1 MPILKNWGGAGS
13 NFKSNTAYDDYKPFG
28 IGPSETTNIK
38 LRGGGHGEVINP
50 ALGFMGAV
58 GAGYL
63 YENSE
68 KAREVVDGSIGA
80 VSDGIGAVSDFVKK
94 FVRSV
99 TGVRSDVDTSK
110 DNSAPKTNEPNNI
123 PPASGPN
130 LLSVL
135 KENNQSLIDAI
146 NDLSNSLIAISMAD
160 ANKHKVDIPGN
171 KPDNTPSS
179 NSDLSEISKIFSRF
193 FELILAAL
201 KRENILKLNE
211 KSFDI
216 DVKLGDVNVNSK
228 VDINFK
234 AFFEKINEFIFKLN
248 DIASREISVKNT
260 LENNINLD
268 IKKPIDINLL
278 SIPAMLGEL
287 LETTLS
293 ARKAWLESLEY
304 QKAAKEIKD
313 LDGVVVAKTSP
324 REIKAIKDA
333 TQARGNTDENN
344 LDIDDYDFDEDFID
358 LSKLLKILEF
368 GSPLDYVKE
377 YYEKK

>member
-1 MPILKNWGGAGS
+1 MPILNNWGGAGS
-13 NFKSNTAYDDYKPFG
+13 NFKSNNAYDDYKPLG

-50 ALGFMGAV
+50 ALGFMGAKKV
-58 GAGYL
+58 SAVKTRQSPISNQSL
-63 YENSE
+63 NRLETI
-68 KAREVVDGSIGA
+68 DSILSA
-80 VSDGIGAVSDFVKK
+80 FQRAQ
-94 FVRSV
+94 
-99 TGVRSDVDTSK
+99 K
-110 DNSAPKTNEPNNI
+110 DNSNLPQNLPKEAPA
-123 PPASGPN
+123 PASGPN

-146 NDLSNSLIAISMAD
+146 NDLSNSSIAISMAD
-160 ANKHKVDIPGN
+160 ANKHKVDIPNN
-171 KPDNTPSS
+171 KPDSTPSS

-193 FELILAAL
+193 FELLLAAL

-344 LDIDDYDFDEDFID
+344 FELDETELKALDIDGDDDENLMSLFFPESRLDIQKKFIQE
-358 LSKLLKILEF
+358 LKKSSQ
-368 GSPLDYVKE
+368 GNTNDQ
-377 YYEKK
+377 

>member
-13 NFKSNTAYDDYKPFG
+13 NFKSNNAYDDYKPFG
-28 IGPSETTNIK
+28 IGPSETTTTK

-50 ALGFMGAV
+50 ALGFMGAKKV
-58 GAGYL
+58 SAVKTRQSPISNQSL
-63 YENSE
+63 NRLETI
-68 KAREVVDGSIGA
+68 DSILSA
-80 VSDGIGAVSDFVKK
+80 FQRAQ
-94 FVRSV
+94 
-99 TGVRSDVDTSK
+99 K
-110 DNSAPKTNEPNNI
+110 DNSNLPQNLPKEAPA
-123 PPASGPN
+123 PASGPN

-160 ANKHKVDIPGN
+160 ANKHKVDIPNN
-171 KPDNTPSS
+171 KPDSTPSS

-304 QKAAKEIKD
+304 QKATKEIKD

-344 LDIDDYDFDEDFID
+344 FELDETELKALDIDSDDDENLMSLFFPESRLDIQNKFIQE
-358 LSKLLKILEF
+358 LKESSQ
-368 GSPLDYVKE
+368 GNTNDQ
-377 YYEKK
+377 

>member
-1 MPILKNWGGAGS
+1 MPILNNWGGAGS
-13 NFKSNTAYDDYKPFG
+13 NFKSNNAYDDYKPLG
-28 IGPSETTNIK
+28 IGPSETINIK

-50 ALGFMGAV
+50 ALGFMGAKKV
-58 GAGYL
+58 SAVKTRQSPISNQSL
-63 YENSE
+63 NRLETI
-68 KAREVVDGSIGA
+68 DSILSA
-80 VSDGIGAVSDFVKK
+80 FQRAQ
-94 FVRSV
+94 
-99 TGVRSDVDTSK
+99 K
-110 DNSAPKTNEPNNI
+110 DNSNLPQNLPKEAPA
-123 PPASGPN
+123 PASGPN

-160 ANKHKVDIPGN
+160 ANKHKVDIPNN
-171 KPDNTPSS
+171 KPDSTPSS

-304 QKAAKEIKD
+304 QKATKEIKD

-344 LDIDDYDFDEDFID
+344 FELDETELKALDIDSDDDENLMSLFFPESRLDIQKKFIQE
-358 LSKLLKILEF
+358 LKESSQ
-368 GSPLDYVKE
+368 GNTDDQ
-377 YYEKK
+377 

>member
-1 MPILKNWGGAGS
+1 MPILNNWGGARS
-13 NFKSNTAYDDYKPFG
+13 NFKSNNAYDDYKPLG

-38 LRGGGHGEVINP
+38 LRGGGHGEVVNP
-50 ALGFMGAV
+50 ALGFMGAKKV
-58 GAGYL
+58 SAVKTRQSPISNQSL
-63 YENSE
+63 NRLETI
-68 KAREVVDGSIGA
+68 DSILSA
-80 VSDGIGAVSDFVKK
+80 FQRAQ
-94 FVRSV
+94 
-99 TGVRSDVDTSK
+99 K
-110 DNSAPKTNEPNNI
+110 DNSNLPQNLPKEAPA
-123 PPASGPN
+123 PASGPN

-160 ANKHKVDIPGN
+160 ANKHKVDIPNN
-171 KPDNTPSS
+171 KPDSTPSS

-344 LDIDDYDFDEDFID
+344 FELDETELKALDIDGDDDENLMSLFFPESRLDIQKKFIQE
-358 LSKLLKILEF
+358 LKKSSQ
-368 GSPLDYVKE
+368 GNTNDQ
-377 YYEKK
+377 

>member
-13 NFKSNTAYDDYKPFG
+13 NFKSNNAYDDYKPFG
-28 IGPSETTNIK
+28 IGPSETTTTK
-38 LRGGGHGEVINP
+38 LRGGGRGEVINP
-50 ALGFMGAV
+50 ALGFMGAKKV
-58 GAGYL
+58 SAVKTRQSPISNQSL
-63 YENSE
+63 NRLETI
-68 KAREVVDGSIGA
+68 DSILSA
-80 VSDGIGAVSDFVKK
+80 FQRAQ
-94 FVRSV
+94 
-99 TGVRSDVDTSK
+99 K
-110 DNSAPKTNEPNNI
+110 DNSNLPQNLPKEAPA
-123 PPASGPN
+123 PASGPN

-135 KENNQSLIDAI
+135 KENNQSLIGAI

-160 ANKHKVDIPGN
+160 ANKHKVDIPNN
-171 KPDNTPSS
+171 KPDSTPSS

-304 QKAAKEIKD
+304 QKATKEIKD

-344 LDIDDYDFDEDFID
+344 FELDETELKALDIDGDDDENLMSLFFPESRLDIQKKFIQE
-358 LSKLLKILEF
+358 LKKSSQ
-368 GSPLDYVKE
+368 GNTNDQ
-377 YYEKK
+377 

>member
-1 MPILKNWGGAGS
+1 MPILNNWGGAGS
-13 NFKSNTAYDDYKPFG
+13 NFKSNNVYDDYKPFG
-28 IGPSETTNIK
+28 VGPSETINVK

-50 ALGFMGAV
+50 ALGFMGAKKV
-58 GAGYL
+58 SAVKTRQSPISNQSL
-63 YENSE
+63 NRLETI
-68 KAREVVDGSIGA
+68 DSILSA
-80 VSDGIGAVSDFVKK
+80 FQRAQ
-94 FVRSV
+94 
-99 TGVRSDVDTSK
+99 K
-110 DNSAPKTNEPNNI
+110 DNSNLPQNLPKEAPA
-123 PPASGPN
+123 PASGPN

-160 ANKHKVDIPGN
+160 ANKHKVDIPNN
-171 KPDNTPSS
+171 KPDSTPSS

-287 LETTLS
+287 LEITLS

-333 TQARGNTDENN
+333 TQARGNTDKNN
-344 LDIDDYDFDEDFID
+344 FELDETELKALDIDGDDDENLMSLFFPESRLDIQKKFIQE
-358 LSKLLKILEF
+358 LKKSSQ
-368 GSPLDYVKE
+368 GNTNDQ
-377 YYEKK
+377 

>member
-1 MPILKNWGGAGS
+1 MPILNNWGGAGS
-13 NFKSNTAYDDYKPFG
+13 NFKSNNAYDDYKPFG

-38 LRGGGHGEVINP
+38 LRGGGHGEVVNP
-50 ALGFMGAV
+50 ALGFMGAKKV
-58 GAGYL
+58 SAVKTRQSPISNQSL
-63 YENSE
+63 NRLETI
-68 KAREVVDGSIGA
+68 DSILSA
-80 VSDGIGAVSDFVKK
+80 FQRAQ
-94 FVRSV
+94 
-99 TGVRSDVDTSK
+99 K
-110 DNSAPKTNEPNNI
+110 DNSNLPQNLPKEAPA
-123 PPASGPN
+123 PASGPN

-160 ANKHKVDIPGN
+160 ANKHKVDIPNN
-171 KPDNTPSS
+171 KPDSTPSS
-179 NSDLSEISKIFSRF
+179 NRDLSEISKIFSRF

-304 QKAAKEIKD
+304 QKATKEIKD

-344 LDIDDYDFDEDFID
+344 FELDETELKSLDIDGDDDENLMSLFFPESRLDIQKKFIQE
-358 LSKLLKILEF
+358 LKESSQ
-368 GSPLDYVKE
+368 GNTNDQ
-377 YYEKK
+377 

>member
-13 NFKSNTAYDDYKPFG
+13 NFKSNNAYDDFKPFG
-28 IGPSETTNIK
+28 VGPSETTKVK
-38 LRGGGHGEVINP
+38 LRGGGYGEVVNP
-50 ALGFMGAV
+50 ALGFMGAKKISAV
-58 GAGYL
+58 KTRQSPISNQSLNRLEAIDSVL
-63 YENSE
+63 SAFQRAQKENPNLPQNLPKE
-68 KAREVVDGSIGA
+68 
-80 VSDGIGAVSDFVKK
+80 
-94 FVRSV
+94 
-99 TGVRSDVDTSK
+99 
-110 DNSAPKTNEPNNI
+110 APA
-123 PPASGPN
+123 PASGPN

-146 NDLSNSLIAISMAD
+146 NNLSNSLIAISMAD
-160 ANKHKVDIPGN
+160 ANKHKVDIPNN
-171 KPDNTPSS
+171 KPDSTPSS

-304 QKAAKEIKD
+304 QKATKEIKD

-344 LDIDDYDFDEDFID
+344 FELDETELKALDIDGDDDENLMSLFFPESRLDIQKKFIQELIESSQGNTND
-358 LSKLLKILEF
+358 Q
-368 GSPLDYVKE
+368 
-377 YYEKK
+377 

>member
-1 MPILKNWGGAGS
+1 MPILNNWGGAGS

-28 IGPSETTNIK
+28 IGPSETTTTK
-38 LRGGGHGEVINP
+38 LRDGGHGEVINP
-50 ALGFMGAV
+50 ALGFMGAKKV
-58 GAGYL
+58 SAVKTRQSPISNQSL
-63 YENSE
+63 NRLETI
-68 KAREVVDGSIGA
+68 DSILSA
-80 VSDGIGAVSDFVKK
+80 FQRAQ
-94 FVRSV
+94 
-99 TGVRSDVDTSK
+99 K
-110 DNSAPKTNEPNNI
+110 DNSNLPQNLPKEAPA
-123 PPASGPN
+123 PASGPN

-135 KENNQSLIDAI
+135 KENNQSLIGAI
-146 NDLSNSLIAISMAD
+146 NNLSNSLIAISMAD
-160 ANKHKVDIPGN
+160 ANKHKVDIPNN
-171 KPDNTPSS
+171 KPDSTPSS

-268 IKKPIDINLL
+268 IKKPVDINLL

-344 LDIDDYDFDEDFID
+344 FELDETELKALDIDSDDDENLMSLFFPESRLDIQKKFIQE
-358 LSKLLKILEF
+358 LKKSSQ
-368 GSPLDYVKE
+368 GNTNDQ
-377 YYEKK
+377 

>member
-1 MPILKNWGGAGS
+1 MPILNNWGGAGS
-13 NFKSNTAYDDYKPFG
+13 NFKSNNAYDDYKPFG

-50 ALGFMGAV
+50 ALGFMGAKKV
-58 GAGYL
+58 SAVKTRQSPISNQSL
-63 YENSE
+63 NRLETI
-68 KAREVVDGSIGA
+68 DSILSA
-80 VSDGIGAVSDFVKK
+80 FQRAQ
-94 FVRSV
+94 
-99 TGVRSDVDTSK
+99 K
-110 DNSAPKTNEPNNI
+110 DNSNLPQNLPKEAPA
-123 PPASGPN
+123 PASGPN

-160 ANKHKVDIPGN
+160 ANKHKVDIPNN
-171 KPDNTPSS
+171 KPDSTPSS

-344 LDIDDYDFDEDFID
+344 FELDETELKALDIDGDDDENLMSLFFPESRLDIQKKFIQD
-358 LSKLLKILEF
+358 L
-368 GSPLDYVKE
+368 KE
-377 YYEKK
+377 SSQGNTNDQ

>member
-1 MPILKNWGGAGS
+1 MPILKNWGGTGS
-13 NFKSNTAYDDYKPFG
+13 NFKSNNAYDDYKPFG
-28 IGPSETTNIK
+28 IGPSETINVK

-50 ALGFMGAV
+50 ALGFMGAKKV
-58 GAGYL
+58 SAVKTRQSPISNQSL
-63 YENSE
+63 NRLETI
-68 KAREVVDGSIGA
+68 DSILSA
-80 VSDGIGAVSDFVKK
+80 FQRAQ
-94 FVRSV
+94 
-99 TGVRSDVDTSK
+99 K
-110 DNSAPKTNEPNNI
+110 DNSNLPQNLPKEAPA
-123 PPASGPN
+123 PASGPN

-344 LDIDDYDFDEDFID
+344 FELDETELKALDIDGDDDENLMSLFFPESRLDIQKKFIQE
-358 LSKLLKILEF
+358 LKKSSQ
-368 GSPLDYVKE
+368 GNTNDQ
-377 YYEKK
+377 

>member
-13 NFKSNTAYDDYKPFG
+13 NFKSNNAYDDYKPFG
-28 IGPSETTNIK
+28 IGPSETTTTK
-38 LRGGGHGEVINP
+38 LRGGGRGEVINP
-50 ALGFMGAV
+50 ALGFMGAKKV
-58 GAGYL
+58 SAVKTRQSPISNQSL
-63 YENSE
+63 NRLETI
-68 KAREVVDGSIGA
+68 DSILSA
-80 VSDGIGAVSDFVKK
+80 FQ
-94 FVRSV
+94 RSQ
-99 TGVRSDVDTSK
+99 K
-110 DNSAPKTNEPNNI
+110 DNSNLPQNLPKEAPA
-123 PPASGPN
+123 PASGPT

-146 NDLSNSLIAISMAD
+146 NNLSNSLIAISMAD
-160 ANKHKVDIPGN
+160 ANKHKVDIPNN
-171 KPDNTPSS
+171 KPDSTPSS

-304 QKAAKEIKD
+304 QKSAKEIKD

-344 LDIDDYDFDEDFID
+344 FELDETELKALDIDSDDDENLMSLFFPESRLDIQKKFIQE
-358 LSKLLKILEF
+358 LKKSSQ
-368 GSPLDYVKE
+368 GNTNDQ
-377 YYEKK
+377 

>member
-1 MPILKNWGGAGS
+1 MPILKNWGGTGS
-13 NFKSNTAYDDYKPFG
+13 NFKSNNAYDDYKPLG

-38 LRGGGHGEVINP
+38 LRGGGHGEVVNP
-50 ALGFMGAV
+50 ALGFMGAKKV
-58 GAGYL
+58 SAVKTRQSPISNQSL
-63 YENSE
+63 NRLETI
-68 KAREVVDGSIGA
+68 DSILSA
-80 VSDGIGAVSDFVKK
+80 FQRAQ
-94 FVRSV
+94 
-99 TGVRSDVDTSK
+99 K
-110 DNSAPKTNEPNNI
+110 DNSNLPQNLPKEAPA
-123 PPASGPN
+123 PASGPN

-160 ANKHKVDIPGN
+160 ANKHKVDIPNN
-171 KPDNTPSS
+171 KPDSTPSS

-344 LDIDDYDFDEDFID
+344 FELDETELKALDIDGDDDENLMSLFFPESRLDIQKKFIQE
-358 LSKLLKILEF
+358 LKKSSQ
-368 GSPLDYVKE
+368 GNTNDQ
-377 YYEKK
+377 

>member
-13 NFKSNTAYDDYKPFG
+13 NFKSNNAYDDFKPFG
-28 IGPSETTNIK
+28 IGPSETTKVK
-38 LRGGGHGEVINP
+38 LRGGGYGEVVNP
-50 ALGFMGAV
+50 ALGFMGAKKISAV
-58 GAGYL
+58 KTRQSPISNQSLNRLEAIDSVL
-63 YENSE
+63 SAFQRAQKENP
-68 KAREVVDGSIGA
+68 
-80 VSDGIGAVSDFVKK
+80 
-94 FVRSV
+94 
-99 TGVRSDVDTSK
+99 
-110 DNSAPKTNEPNNI
+110 NLPQNLPKESPA
-123 PPASGPN
+123 PASGPN

-160 ANKHKVDIPGN
+160 ANKHKVDIPNN
-171 KPDNTPSS
+171 KPDSTPSS

-268 IKKPIDINLL
+268 IKKPIDINLR

-344 LDIDDYDFDEDFID
+344 FELDETELKSLDIDSDDDESLMSLFFPESRLDIQKKFIQE
-358 LSKLLKILEF
+358 LKKSSQ
-368 GSPLDYVKE
+368 GNTNDQ
-377 YYEKK
+377 

>member
-13 NFKSNTAYDDYKPFG
+13 NFKSNNAYDDFKPFG
-28 IGPSETTNIK
+28 IGPSETTKVK
-38 LRGGGHGEVINP
+38 LRGGGYGEVVNP
-50 ALGFMGAV
+50 ALGFMGAKKV
-58 GAGYL
+58 SAVKTRQSPISNQSL
-63 YENSE
+63 NRLETI
-68 KAREVVDGSIGA
+68 DSILSA
-80 VSDGIGAVSDFVKK
+80 FQRAQ
-94 FVRSV
+94 
-99 TGVRSDVDTSK
+99 K
-110 DNSAPKTNEPNNI
+110 DNSNLPQNLPKEAPA
-123 PPASGPN
+123 PASGPN

-160 ANKHKVDIPGN
+160 ANKHKVDIPNN
-171 KPDNTPSS
+171 KPDSTPSS

-344 LDIDDYDFDEDFID
+344 FELDETELKALDIDGDDDENLMSLFFPESRLDIQKKFIQE
-358 LSKLLKILEF
+358 LKESSQ
-368 GSPLDYVKE
+368 GNTNDQ
-377 YYEKK
+377 

>member
-1 MPILKNWGGAGS
+1 MPILNNWGGARS
-13 NFKSNTAYDDYKPFG
+13 NFKSNNAYDDYKPLG

-38 LRGGGHGEVINP
+38 LRGGGHGEVVNP
-50 ALGFMGAV
+50 ALGFMGAKKV
-58 GAGYL
+58 
-63 YENSE
+63 S
-68 KAREVVDGSIGA
+68 A
-80 VSDGIGAVSDFVKK
+80 VKTRQSPISNQSLNRLEAID
-94 FVRSV
+94 SV
-99 TGVRSDVDTSK
+99 LSAFQRAQK
-110 DNSAPKTNEPNNI
+110 DNSNLPQNLPKEAPA
-123 PPASGPN
+123 PASGPN

-146 NDLSNSLIAISMAD
+146 NNLSNSLIAISMAD
-160 ANKHKVDIPGN
+160 ANKHKVDIPNN
-171 KPDNTPSS
+171 KPDSTPSS

-344 LDIDDYDFDEDFID
+344 FELDETELKSLDIDSDDDENLMSLFFPESRLDIQKKFIQE
-358 LSKLLKILEF
+358 LKESSQ
-368 GSPLDYVKE
+368 GNTNDQ
-377 YYEKK
+377 

>member
-1 MPILKNWGGAGS
+1 MPILNNWGGAGS
-13 NFKSNTAYDDYKPFG
+13 NFKSNNAYDDYKPFG
-28 IGPSETTNIK
+28 IGPSETINVK
-38 LRGGGHGEVINP
+38 LRGGGHGEVVNP
-50 ALGFMGAV
+50 ALGFMGAKKV
-58 GAGYL
+58 SAVKTRQSPISNQSL
-63 YENSE
+63 NRLETI
-68 KAREVVDGSIGA
+68 DSILSA
-80 VSDGIGAVSDFVKK
+80 FQRAQ
-94 FVRSV
+94 
-99 TGVRSDVDTSK
+99 K
-110 DNSAPKTNEPNNI
+110 DNSNLPQNLPKEAPA
-123 PPASGPN
+123 PASGPN

-160 ANKHKVDIPGN
+160 ANKHKVDIPNN
-171 KPDNTPSS
+171 KPDSTPSS

-344 LDIDDYDFDEDFID
+344 FELDETELKALDIDGDDDENLMSLFFPESRLDIQKKFIQE
-358 LSKLLKILEF
+358 LKKSSQ
-368 GSPLDYVKE
+368 GNTNDQ
-377 YYEKK
+377 

>member
-13 NFKSNTAYDDYKPFG
+13 NFKSNNAYDDYKPFG
-28 IGPSETTNIK
+28 IGPGETTTTK
-38 LRGGGHGEVINP
+38 LRGGGHGEVVNP
-50 ALGFMGAV
+50 ALGFMGAKKV
-58 GAGYL
+58 SAVKTRQSPISNQSL
-63 YENSE
+63 NRLETI
-68 KAREVVDGSIGA
+68 DSILSA
-80 VSDGIGAVSDFVKK
+80 FQRAQ
-94 FVRSV
+94 
-99 TGVRSDVDTSK
+99 K
-110 DNSAPKTNEPNNI
+110 DNSNLPQNLPKEAPA
-123 PPASGPN
+123 PASGPN

-160 ANKHKVDIPGN
+160 ANKHKVDIPNN
-171 KPDNTPSS
+171 KSDSTPSS

-344 LDIDDYDFDEDFID
+344 LDIDDYDFDEEFID

>member
-1 MPILKNWGGAGS
+1 MPILNNWGGVGS
-13 NFKSNTAYDDYKPFG
+13 NFKSNKTYDDYKPFG

-50 ALGFMGAV
+50 ALGFMGAKKV
-58 GAGYL
+58 SAVKTRQSPISNQSL
-63 YENSE
+63 NRLETI
-68 KAREVVDGSIGA
+68 DSILSA
-80 VSDGIGAVSDFVKK
+80 FQRAQ
-94 FVRSV
+94 
-99 TGVRSDVDTSK
+99 K
-110 DNSAPKTNEPNNI
+110 DNSNLPQNLPKEAPA
-123 PPASGPN
+123 PASGPN

-160 ANKHKVDIPGN
+160 ANKHKVDIPNN
-171 KPDNTPSS
+171 KPDSTPSS

-344 LDIDDYDFDEDFID
+344 FELDETELKALDIDGDDDENLMSLFFPESRLDIQKKFIQE
-358 LSKLLKILEF
+358 LKKSSQ
-368 GSPLDYVKE
+368 GNTNDQ
-377 YYEKK
+377 

>member
-13 NFKSNTAYDDYKPFG
+13 NFKLNNAYDDFKPFG
-28 IGPSETTNIK
+28 VGPSETTKVK
-38 LRGGGHGEVINP
+38 LRGGGYGEVINP
-50 ALGFMGAV
+50 ALGFMGAKKV
-58 GAGYL
+58 SAVKTRQSPISNQSL
-63 YENSE
+63 NRLETI
-68 KAREVVDGSIGA
+68 DSILSA
-80 VSDGIGAVSDFVKK
+80 FQRAQ
-94 FVRSV
+94 
-99 TGVRSDVDTSK
+99 K
-110 DNSAPKTNEPNNI
+110 DNSNLPQNLPKEAPA
-123 PPASGPN
+123 PASGPS

-160 ANKHKVDIPGN
+160 ANKHKVDIPNN
-171 KPDNTPSS
+171 KPDSTPSS

-333 TQARGNTDENN
+333 TQARGNTDENKFELDETELKALEIDGDDEEN
-344 LDIDDYDFDEDFID
+344 LMALFFPESRVDIQKKFIQD
-358 LSKLLKILEF
+358 L
-368 GSPLDYVKE
+368 KE
-377 YYEKK
+377 SSQGNTNDQ

>member
-1 MPILKNWGGAGS
+1 MPILNNWGGAGS
-13 NFKSNTAYDDYKPFG
+13 NFKSNNAYDDYKPFG
-28 IGPSETTNIK
+28 IGPSETTNVK

-50 ALGFMGAV
+50 ALGFMGAKKV
-58 GAGYL
+58 SAVKTRQSPISNQSL
-63 YENSE
+63 NRLETI
-68 KAREVVDGSIGA
+68 DSILSA
-80 VSDGIGAVSDFVKK
+80 FQRAQ
-94 FVRSV
+94 
-99 TGVRSDVDTSK
+99 K
-110 DNSAPKTNEPNNI
+110 DNSNLPQNLPKEAPA
-123 PPASGPN
+123 PASGPN

-160 ANKHKVDIPGN
+160 ANKHKVDIPNN
-171 KPDNTPSS
+171 KPDSTPSS

-344 LDIDDYDFDEDFID
+344 FELDETELKALDIDGDDDENLMSLFFPESRLDIQKKFIQE
-358 LSKLLKILEF
+358 LKKSSQ
-368 GSPLDYVKE
+368 GNTNDQ
-377 YYEKK
+377 

>member
-1 MPILKNWGGAGS
+1 MPILNNWGGVGS
-13 NFKSNTAYDDYKPFG
+13 NFKSNKAYDDYKPFG

-38 LRGGGHGEVINP
+38 LRGGGYGEVVNP
-50 ALGFMGAV
+50 ALGFMGAKKV
-58 GAGYL
+58 SAVKTRQSPISNQSL
-63 YENSE
+63 NRLETI
-68 KAREVVDGSIGA
+68 DSILSA
-80 VSDGIGAVSDFVKK
+80 FQRAQ
-94 FVRSV
+94 
-99 TGVRSDVDTSK
+99 K
-110 DNSAPKTNEPNNI
+110 DNSNLPQNLPKEAPA
-123 PPASGPN
+123 PASGPN

-160 ANKHKVDIPGN
+160 ANKHKVDIPNN
-171 KPDNTPSS
+171 KPDSTPSS

-304 QKAAKEIKD
+304 QKATKEIKD

-344 LDIDDYDFDEDFID
+344 FELDETELKALDIDGDDDENLMSLFFPESRLDIQKKFIQE
-358 LSKLLKILEF
+358 LKKSSQ
-368 GSPLDYVKE
+368 GNTNDQ
-377 YYEKK
+377 

>member
-1 MPILKNWGGAGS
+1 MPILNNWGGAGS
-13 NFKSNTAYDDYKPFG
+13 NFKSNNAYDDYKPFG

-50 ALGFMGAV
+50 ALGFMGAKKV
-58 GAGYL
+58 SAVKTRQSPISNQSL
-63 YENSE
+63 NRLETI
-68 KAREVVDGSIGA
+68 DSILSA
-80 VSDGIGAVSDFVKK
+80 FQRAQ
-94 FVRSV
+94 
-99 TGVRSDVDTSK
+99 K
-110 DNSAPKTNEPNNI
+110 DNSNLPQNLPKEAPA
-123 PPASGPN
+123 PASGPN

-160 ANKHKVDIPGN
+160 ANKHKVDIPNN
-171 KPDNTPSS
+171 KPDSTPSS

-344 LDIDDYDFDEDFID
+344 FELDETELKALDIDGDDDENLMSLFFPESRLDIQKKFIQE
-358 LSKLLKILEF
+358 LKKSSQ
-368 GSPLDYVKE
+368 GNTNDQ
-377 YYEKK
+377 

>member
-13 NFKSNTAYDDYKPFG
+13 NFKSNNAYDDYKPFG
-28 IGPSETTNIK
+28 IGPSETTTTK

-50 ALGFMGAV
+50 ALGFMGAKKV
-58 GAGYL
+58 SAVKTRQSPISNQSL
-63 YENSE
+63 NRLETI
-68 KAREVVDGSIGA
+68 DSILSA
-80 VSDGIGAVSDFVKK
+80 FQRAQ
-94 FVRSV
+94 
-99 TGVRSDVDTSK
+99 K
-110 DNSAPKTNEPNNI
+110 DNSNLPQNLPKEAPA
-123 PPASGPN
+123 PASGPN

-135 KENNQSLIDAI
+135 KENNQSLIGAI

-160 ANKHKVDIPGN
+160 ANKHKVDIPNN
-171 KPDNTPSS
+171 KPDSTPSS

-344 LDIDDYDFDEDFID
+344 FELDETELKSLDIDGDDDENLMSLFFPESRLDIQKKFIQE
-358 LSKLLKILEF
+358 LKKSSQ
-368 GSPLDYVKE
+368 GNTNDQ
-377 YYEKK
+377 

>member
-1 MPILKNWGGAGS
+1 MPILNNWGGTGS
-13 NFKSNTAYDDYKPFG
+13 NFKSNKAYDDYKPFG
-28 IGPSETTNIK
+28 IGPSETINVK

-50 ALGFMGAV
+50 ALGFMGAKKV
-58 GAGYL
+58 SAVKTRQSPISNQSL
-63 YENSE
+63 NRLETI
-68 KAREVVDGSIGA
+68 DSILSA
-80 VSDGIGAVSDFVKK
+80 FQRAQ
-94 FVRSV
+94 
-99 TGVRSDVDTSK
+99 K
-110 DNSAPKTNEPNNI
+110 DNSNLPQNLPKEAPA
-123 PPASGPN
+123 PASGPN

-160 ANKHKVDIPGN
+160 ANKHKVDIPNN
-171 KPDNTPSS
+171 KPDSTPSS

-344 LDIDDYDFDEDFID
+344 FELDETELKALDIDGDDDENLMSLFFPESRLDIQKKFIQE
-358 LSKLLKILEF
+358 LKKSSQ
-368 GSPLDYVKE
+368 GNTNDQ
-377 YYEKK
+377 

>member
-1 MPILKNWGGAGS
+1 MPILNNWGGAGS
-13 NFKSNTAYDDYKPFG
+13 NFKSNNAYDDYKPLG

-50 ALGFMGAV
+50 ALGFMGAKKV
-58 GAGYL
+58 SAVKTRQSPISNQSL
-63 YENSE
+63 NRLETI
-68 KAREVVDGSIGA
+68 DSILSA
-80 VSDGIGAVSDFVKK
+80 FQRAQ
-94 FVRSV
+94 
-99 TGVRSDVDTSK
+99 K
-110 DNSAPKTNEPNNI
+110 DNSNLPQNLPKEAPA
-123 PPASGPN
+123 PASGPN

-344 LDIDDYDFDEDFID
+344 FELDETELKALDIDGDDDENLMSLFFPESRLDIQKKFIQE
-358 LSKLLKILEF
+358 LKKSSQ
-368 GSPLDYVKE
+368 GNTNDQ
-377 YYEKK
+377 

>member
-1 MPILKNWGGAGS
+1 MPILNNWGGAGS
-13 NFKSNTAYDDYKPFG
+13 NFKSNNAYDDYKPLG

-50 ALGFMGAV
+50 ALGFMGAKKV
-58 GAGYL
+58 SAVKTRQSPISNQSL
-63 YENSE
+63 NRLETI
-68 KAREVVDGSIGA
+68 DSILSA
-80 VSDGIGAVSDFVKK
+80 FQRAQ
-94 FVRSV
+94 
-99 TGVRSDVDTSK
+99 K
-110 DNSAPKTNEPNNI
+110 DNSNLPQNLPKEAPA
-123 PPASGPN
+123 PASGPN

-160 ANKHKVDIPGN
+160 ANKHKVDIPNN
-171 KPDNTPSS
+171 KPDSTPSS

-344 LDIDDYDFDEDFID
+344 FELDETELKALDIDSDDDENLMSLFFPESRLDIQKKFIQE
-358 LSKLLKILEF
+358 LKKSSQ
-368 GSPLDYVKE
+368 GNTNDQ
-377 YYEKK
+377 

>member
-1 MPILKNWGGAGS
+1 MPILNNWGGAGS
-13 NFKSNTAYDDYKPFG
+13 NFKSNNAYDDYKPLG

-50 ALGFMGAV
+50 ALGFMGAKKV
-58 GAGYL
+58 SAVKTRQSPISNQSL
-63 YENSE
+63 NRLE
-68 KAREVVDGSIGA
+68 AIDSILSA
-80 VSDGIGAVSDFVKK
+80 FQRAQ
-94 FVRSV
+94 
-99 TGVRSDVDTSK
+99 K
-110 DNSAPKTNEPNNI
+110 DNSNLPQNLPKEAPA
-123 PPASGPN
+123 PASGPN

-160 ANKHKVDIPGN
+160 ANKHKVDIPNN
-171 KPDNTPSS
+171 KPDSTPSS

-304 QKAAKEIKD
+304 QKATKEIKD

-344 LDIDDYDFDEDFID
+344 FELDETELKALDIDGDDDENLMSLFFPESRLDIQKKFIQE
-358 LSKLLKILEF
+358 LKKSSQ
-368 GSPLDYVKE
+368 GNTNDQ
-377 YYEKK
+377 

>member
-1 MPILKNWGGAGS
+1 MPILNNWGGAGS
-13 NFKSNTAYDDYKPFG
+13 NFKSNNAYDDYKPLG

-50 ALGFMGAV
+50 ALGFMGAKKV
-58 GAGYL
+58 SAVKTRQSPISNQSL
-63 YENSE
+63 NRLETI
-68 KAREVVDGSIGA
+68 DSILSA
-80 VSDGIGAVSDFVKK
+80 FQRAQ
-94 FVRSV
+94 
-99 TGVRSDVDTSK
+99 K
-110 DNSAPKTNEPNNI
+110 DNSNLPQNLPKEAPA
-123 PPASGPN
+123 PASGPN

-160 ANKHKVDIPGN
+160 ANKHKVDIPNN
-171 KPDNTPSS
+171 KPDSTPSS

-344 LDIDDYDFDEDFID
+344 FELDETELKALDIDGDDDENLMSLFFPESRLDIQKKFIQE
-358 LSKLLKILEF
+358 LKKSSQ
-368 GSPLDYVKE
+368 GNTNDQ
-377 YYEKK
+377 

>member
-1 MPILKNWGGAGS
+1 MPILKNWGGTGS
-13 NFKSNTAYDDYKPFG
+13 NFKSNNAYDDFKPFG
-28 IGPSETTNIK
+28 IGPSETTKVK
-38 LRGGGHGEVINP
+38 LRGGGYGEVVNP
-50 ALGFMGAV
+50 ALGFMGAKKV
-58 GAGYL
+58 SAVKTRQSPISNQSL
-63 YENSE
+63 NRLETI
-68 KAREVVDGSIGA
+68 DSILSA
-80 VSDGIGAVSDFVKK
+80 FQRAQ
-94 FVRSV
+94 
-99 TGVRSDVDTSK
+99 K
-110 DNSAPKTNEPNNI
+110 DNSNLPQNLPKEAPA
-123 PPASGPN
+123 PAGGPN

-135 KENNQSLIDAI
+135 KENNQSLIGAI

-160 ANKHKVDIPGN
+160 ANKHKVDIPNN
-171 KPDNTPSS
+171 KPDSTPSS

-304 QKAAKEIKD
+304 QKATKEIKD

-344 LDIDDYDFDEDFID
+344 FELDETELKSLDIDGDDDENLMSLFFPESRLDIQKKFIQE
-358 LSKLLKILEF
+358 LKESSQ
-368 GSPLDYVKE
+368 GNTNDK
-377 YYEKK
+377 

>member
-1 MPILKNWGGAGS
+1 MPILNNWGGARS
-13 NFKSNTAYDDYKPFG
+13 NFKSNNAYYDYKPLG

-38 LRGGGHGEVINP
+38 LRGGGHGEVVNP
-50 ALGFMGAV
+50 ALGFMGAKKV
-58 GAGYL
+58 SAVKTRQSPISNQSL
-63 YENSE
+63 NRLETI
-68 KAREVVDGSIGA
+68 DSILSA
-80 VSDGIGAVSDFVKK
+80 FQRAQ
-94 FVRSV
+94 
-99 TGVRSDVDTSK
+99 K
-110 DNSAPKTNEPNNI
+110 DNSNLPQNLPKEAPA
-123 PPASGPN
+123 PASGPN

-160 ANKHKVDIPGN
+160 ANKHKVDIPNN
-171 KPDNTPSS
+171 KPDSTPSS

-304 QKAAKEIKD
+304 QKATKEIKD

-344 LDIDDYDFDEDFID
+344 FELDETELKALDIDSDDDENLMSLFFPESRLDIQKKFIQE
-358 LSKLLKILEF
+358 LKESSQ
-368 GSPLDYVKE
+368 GNTNDQ
-377 YYEKK
+377 

>member
-1 MPILKNWGGAGS
+1 MPILNNWGGAGS
-13 NFKSNTAYDDYKPFG
+13 NFKSNNAYDDYKPLG

-50 ALGFMGAV
+50 ALGFMGAKKV
-58 GAGYL
+58 SAVKTRQSPISNQSL
-63 YENSE
+63 NRLETI
-68 KAREVVDGSIGA
+68 DSILSA
-80 VSDGIGAVSDFVKK
+80 FQRAQ
-94 FVRSV
+94 
-99 TGVRSDVDTSK
+99 K
-110 DNSAPKTNEPNNI
+110 DNSNLPQNLPKEAPA
-123 PPASGPN
+123 PASGPN

-160 ANKHKVDIPGN
+160 ANKHKVDIPNN
-171 KPDNTPSS
+171 KPDSTPSS
-179 NSDLSEISKIFSRF
+179 NRDLSEISKIFSRF

-344 LDIDDYDFDEDFID
+344 FELDETELKALDIDGDDDENLMSLFFPESRLDIQKKFIQE
-358 LSKLLKILEF
+358 LKKSSQ
-368 GSPLDYVKE
+368 GNTNDQ
-377 YYEKK
+377 

>member
-1 MPILKNWGGAGS
+1 MPILNNWGGARS
-13 NFKSNTAYDDYKPFG
+13 NFKSNNAYDDYKPLG

-38 LRGGGHGEVINP
+38 LRGGGHGEVVNP
-50 ALGFMGAV
+50 ALGFMGAKKV
-58 GAGYL
+58 SAVKTRQSPISNQSL
-63 YENSE
+63 NRLETI
-68 KAREVVDGSIGA
+68 DSILSA
-80 VSDGIGAVSDFVKK
+80 FQRAQ
-94 FVRSV
+94 
-99 TGVRSDVDTSK
+99 K
-110 DNSAPKTNEPNNI
+110 DNSNLPQNLPKEAPA
-123 PPASGPN
+123 PASGPN

-160 ANKHKVDIPGN
+160 ANKHKVDIPNN
-171 KPDNTPSS
+171 KPDSTPSS

-304 QKAAKEIKD
+304 QKAAQEIKD

-344 LDIDDYDFDEDFID
+344 FELDETELKALDIDGDDDENLMSLFFPESRLDIQKKFIQD
-358 LSKLLKILEF
+358 L
-368 GSPLDYVKE
+368 KE
-377 YYEKK
+377 SSQGNTNDQ

>member
-1 MPILKNWGGAGS
+1 MPILKNWGGTGS
-13 NFKSNTAYDDYKPFG
+13 NFKSNKAYDDFKPFG
-28 IGPSETTNIK
+28 IGPSETTKVK
-38 LRGGGHGEVINP
+38 LRGGGYGEVVNP
-50 ALGFMGAV
+50 ALGFMGAKKV
-58 GAGYL
+58 SAVKTRQSPISNQSL
-63 YENSE
+63 NRLETI
-68 KAREVVDGSIGA
+68 DSILSA
-80 VSDGIGAVSDFVKK
+80 FQRAQ
-94 FVRSV
+94 
-99 TGVRSDVDTSK
+99 K
-110 DNSAPKTNEPNNI
+110 DNSNLPQNLPKEAPA
-123 PPASGPN
+123 PAGGPN

-135 KENNQSLIDAI
+135 KENNQSLIGAI

-160 ANKHKVDIPGN
+160 ANKHKVDIPNN
-171 KPDNTPSS
+171 KPDSTPSS

-304 QKAAKEIKD
+304 QKATKEIKD

-344 LDIDDYDFDEDFID
+344 FELDETELKSLDIDGDDDENLMSLFFPESRLDIQKKFIQE
-358 LSKLLKILEF
+358 LKESSQ
-368 GSPLDYVKE
+368 GNTNDK
-377 YYEKK
+377 

>member
-1 MPILKNWGGAGS
+1 MPILNNWGGVGS
-13 NFKSNTAYDDYKPFG
+13 NFKSNKTYDDYKPLG

-50 ALGFMGAV
+50 ALGFMGAKKV
-58 GAGYL
+58 SAVKTRQSPISNQSL
-63 YENSE
+63 NRLETI
-68 KAREVVDGSIGA
+68 DSILSA
-80 VSDGIGAVSDFVKK
+80 FQRAQ
-94 FVRSV
+94 
-99 TGVRSDVDTSK
+99 K
-110 DNSAPKTNEPNNI
+110 DNSNLPQNLPKEAPA
-123 PPASGPN
+123 PASGPN

-160 ANKHKVDIPGN
+160 ANKHKVDIPNN
-171 KPDNTPSS
+171 KPDSTPSS

-344 LDIDDYDFDEDFID
+344 FELDETELKALDIDGDDDENLMSLFFPESRLDIQKKFIQE
-358 LSKLLKILEF
+358 LKKSSQ
-368 GSPLDYVKE
+368 GNTNDQ
-377 YYEKK
+377 

>member
-1 MPILKNWGGAGS
+1 MPILNNWGGVGS
-13 NFKSNTAYDDYKPFG
+13 NFKSNKTYDDYKPLG

-50 ALGFMGAV
+50 ALGFMGAKKV
-58 GAGYL
+58 SAVKTRQSPISNQSL
-63 YENSE
+63 NRLETI
-68 KAREVVDGSIGA
+68 DSILSA
-80 VSDGIGAVSDFVKK
+80 FQRAQ
-94 FVRSV
+94 
-99 TGVRSDVDTSK
+99 K
-110 DNSAPKTNEPNNI
+110 DNSNLPQNLPKEAPA
-123 PPASGPN
+123 PASGPN

-160 ANKHKVDIPGN
+160 ANKHKVDIPNN
-171 KPDNTPSS
+171 KPDSTPSS

-287 LETTLS
+287 LEITLS

-344 LDIDDYDFDEDFID
+344 FELDENELKALDIDGDDDENLMSLFFPESRLDIQKKFIQE
-358 LSKLLKILEF
+358 LKKSSQ
-368 GSPLDYVKE
+368 GNTNDQ
-377 YYEKK
+377 

>member
-1 MPILKNWGGAGS
+1 MPILNNWGGAGS
-13 NFKSNTAYDDYKPFG
+13 NFKSNNAYDDYKPLG

-50 ALGFMGAV
+50 ALGFMGAKKV
-58 GAGYL
+58 SAVKTRQSPISNQSL
-63 YENSE
+63 NRLETI
-68 KAREVVDGSIGA
+68 DSILSA
-80 VSDGIGAVSDFVKK
+80 FQRAQ
-94 FVRSV
+94 
-99 TGVRSDVDTSK
+99 K
-110 DNSAPKTNEPNNI
+110 DNSNLPQNLPKEAPA
-123 PPASGPN
+123 PASGPN

-160 ANKHKVDIPGN
+160 ANKHKVDIPNN
-171 KPDNTPSS
+171 KPDSTPSS

-193 FELILAAL
+193 FEL
-201 KRENILKLNE
+201 ILKLNE

>member
-1 MPILKNWGGAGS
+1 MPILNNWGGAGS
-13 NFKSNTAYDDYKPFG
+13 NFKSNNAYDDYKPFG

-38 LRGGGHGEVINP
+38 LRGGGHGEVVNP
-50 ALGFMGAV
+50 ALGFMGAKKV
-58 GAGYL
+58 SAVKTRQSPISNQSL
-63 YENSE
+63 NRLETI
-68 KAREVVDGSIGA
+68 DSILSA
-80 VSDGIGAVSDFVKK
+80 FQRAQ
-94 FVRSV
+94 
-99 TGVRSDVDTSK
+99 K
-110 DNSAPKTNEPNNI
+110 DNSNLPQNLPKEAPA
-123 PPASGPN
+123 PASGPN

-160 ANKHKVDIPGN
+160 ANKHKVDIPNN
-171 KPDNTPSS
+171 KPDSTPSS

-344 LDIDDYDFDEDFID
+344 FELDETELKALDIDGDDDENLMSLFFPESRLDIQKKFIQE
-358 LSKLLKILEF
+358 LKKSSQ
-368 GSPLDYVKE
+368 GNTNDQ
-377 YYEKK
+377 

>member
-1 MPILKNWGGAGS
+1 MPILNNWGGAGS
-13 NFKSNTAYDDYKPFG
+13 NFKSNNAYNDYKPFE
-28 IGPSETTNIK
+28 IGPSETINIK
-38 LRGGGHGEVINP
+38 LRGGGRGEVINP
-50 ALGFMGAV
+50 ALGFMGAKKV
-58 GAGYL
+58 SAVKTRQSPISNQSL
-63 YENSE
+63 NRLETI
-68 KAREVVDGSIGA
+68 DSILSA
-80 VSDGIGAVSDFVKK
+80 FQRAQ
-94 FVRSV
+94 
-99 TGVRSDVDTSK
+99 K
-110 DNSAPKTNEPNNI
+110 DNSNLPQNLPKEAPA
-123 PPASGPN
+123 PASGPN

-160 ANKHKVDIPGN
+160 ANKHKVDIPNN
-171 KPDNTPSS
+171 KPDSTPSS

-344 LDIDDYDFDEDFID
+344 FELDETELKALDIDGDDDENLMSLFFPESRLDIQKKFIQD
-358 LSKLLKILEF
+358 L
-368 GSPLDYVKE
+368 KE
-377 YYEKK
+377 SSQGNTNDQ